1 MEFAKYW
8 SGQLKTQ
15 EMEIMRND
23 SGITFFELMVVVGIM
38 AILASVAIPGL
49 LSWLPKYRMRSAAD
63 EVLSTLQHAK
73 LRAVRENDIVS
84 VTFNFAN
91 DSYTAFLD
99 NGAGADA
106 GNGTQEAGEATV
118 KNGRMPAG
126 IDLQDSGLGT
136 VVRFNRRGFPDASG
150 NIVIANGT
158 ISRTINLTLGGSSS
172 IN

>member
-1 MEFAKYW
+1 
-8 SGQLKTQ
+8 
-15 EMEIMRND
+15 MRND
-23 SGITFFELMVVVGIM
+23 SGITLFELMVVVGIM
-38 AILASVAIPGL
+38 AILGSVAIPGF

-84 VTFNFAN
+84 VRFDFAN
-91 DSYTAFLD
+91 DRYTAFLD
-99 NGAGADA
+99 NGAGGNAD
-106 GNGTQEAGEATV
+106 NGIQDADEATV

-150 NIVIANGT
+150 NIVIGNGSM
-158 ISRTINLTLGGSSS
+158 SRTINLTLGGSSS